1 MPVLQ
6 NTAFQMTESGLK
18 ELVGQWIR
26 PEILQL
32 SAYHVA
38 DANGL
43 IKLDAMENPYTWPD
57 ELRTAWL
64 ERLQSVDV
72 NRYPDPH
79 ASALM
84 RRLREYLGLPE
95 HIALLPGNG
104 SDEIIQLI
112 AMALGAGGRSI
123 LSVEP
128 SFVMYRMIATFCGM
142 QYTGVPLRAE
152 DYSLDMPAL
161 LQAMEE
167 TRPAV
172 VFLAYPNNPTG
183 NLFDERDVI
192 RLIEAAPGL
201 VVIDEA
207 YTAFAEH
214 SFHRYL
220 GQYDNLLLM
229 GTLSKMGLAGLR
241 FGFLAGPAAWLEQ
254 LDKVRLPYNINV
266 LTQVST
272 DFALAHRDVF
282 DAQTATIREQRE
294 QMYAALNAMEA
305 IHAFPS
311 QANFILVRVGEGQ
324 AEPVFNALKQSGL
337 LVKLLHGAHPLLRDC
352 LRLTVGTAEENARLL
367 VALGDILG

>member
-1 MPVLQ
+1 
-6 NTAFQMTESGLK
+6 MTDLIR
-18 ELVGQWIR
+18 QWIR

-38 DANGL
+38 DASGL

-57 ELRTAWL
+57 ELRSAWL
-64 ERLQSVDV
+64 ARLQSVDV

-84 RRLREYLGLPE
+84 QRLRNYLDLPE

-112 AMALGAGGRSI
+112 AMALSGSGRSI

-142 QYTGVPLRAE
+142 EYTGVPLKAE

-161 LQAMEE
+161 LQAVDE
-167 TRPAV
+167 TRPAA

-183 NLFDERDVI
+183 NLFDEQDVI

-207 YTAFAEH
+207 YSAFAQH
-214 SFHRYL
+214 SFRQYM

-241 FGFLAGPAAWLEQ
+241 LGFLAGPAAWLEQ

-282 DAQTATIREQRE
+282 DAQTAAIREQRE
-294 QMYAALNAMEA
+294 QMLSALLAMEGV
-305 IHAFPS
+305 HAFPS
-311 QANFILVRVGEGQ
+311 QANFILARLGVGQ

-337 LVKLLHGAHPLLRDC
+337 LVKLLHGSHPLLQDC
-352 LRLTVGTAEENARLL
+352 LRLTIGTAEENARLL
-367 VALGDILG
+367 TALDKALV

>member
-1 MPVLQ
+1 
-6 NTAFQMTESGLK
+6 MTEPGLK
-18 ELVGQWIR
+18 GLVRQWVR
-26 PEILQL
+26 PEIQQL

-38 DANGL
+38 DAGGL

-57 ELRTAWL
+57 ELRSAWL
-64 ERLQSVDV
+64 ERLRSVDV
-72 NRYPDPH
+72 NRYPDPG

-84 RRLREYLGLPE
+84 QRLREYLGLPA
-95 HIALLPGNG
+95 HIAMLPGNG

-112 AMALGAGGRSI
+112 AMALSAEERSI
-123 LSVEP
+123 LAVEP

-142 QYTGVPLRAE
+142 RYTGVPLRAE

-167 TRPAV
+167 TRPAL

-183 NLFDERDVI
+183 NLFDEQDVI

-207 YTAFAEH
+207 YTAFARR
-214 SFHRYL
+214 SFRQYL

-282 DAQTATIREQRE
+282 DAQTAAIRAQRE
-294 QMYAALNAMEA
+294 QMFAALQSMEA
-305 IHAFPS
+305 VQAFPS
-311 QANFILVRVGEGQ
+311 QANFILVRVADGR
-324 AEPVFNALKQSGL
+324 AEAVFNALKRAGL
-337 LVKLLHGAHPLLRDC
+337 LVKLSHGAHPLLQDC
-352 LRLTVGTAEENARLL
+352 LRLTVGTEEENAKLL
-367 VALGDILG
+367 AALSEALA

>member
-1 MPVLQ
+1 
-6 NTAFQMTESGLK
+6 MTDTGL
-18 ELVGQWIR
+18 EGLVHRWIR
-26 PEILQL
+26 PEIQQL
-32 SAYHVA
+32 SAYQVV
-38 DANGL
+38 DASGL
-43 IKLDAMENPYTWPD
+43 IKLDAMENPYTWPE
-57 ELRTAWL
+57 ELKTAWL

-72 NRYPDPH
+72 NRYPDPR
-79 ASALM
+79 ASGLM
-84 RRLREYLGLPE
+84 QNLRHYLDLPE
-95 HIALLPGNG
+95 QMALLPGNG

-112 AMALGAGGRSI
+112 AMALSAPGRSI

-161 LQAMEE
+161 LQAMDE
-167 TRPAV
+167 TSPAV

-183 NLFDERDVI
+183 NLFAEQDVI

-201 VVIDEA
+201 VVVDEA

-214 SFHRYL
+214 SFRKHL

-266 LTQVST
+266 LTQAST
-272 DFALAHRDVF
+272 DFALEHREVF
-282 DAQTATIREQRE
+282 DAQTTAIREHRE
-294 QMYAALNAMEA
+294 QMYTALQAMEG
-305 IHAFPS
+305 ICAFSS
-311 QANFILVRVGEGQ
+311 QANFILVRLARGHAV
-324 AEPVFNALKQSGL
+324 PVFNVLKQSGL
-337 LVKLLHGAHPLLRDC
+337 LVKLLHGAHPLLQDC
-352 LRLTVGTAEENARLL
+352 LRLTVGTEEENTRLL
-367 VALGDILG
+367 AALGDILERGAIGRLG

>member
-1 MPVLQ
+1 MRAPQ
-6 NTAFQMTESGLK
+6 NTDFQMTE
-18 ELVGQWIR
+18 LVRQWIR

-38 DANGL
+38 DASGL

-57 ELRTAWL
+57 DLRSAWL

-84 RRLREYLGLPE
+84 QRLREYLGLSE

-112 AMALGAGGRSI
+112 AMALSAGGRSI

-142 QYTGVPLRAE
+142 KYTGVPLRTE

-183 NLFDERDVI
+183 NLFDEQDVI

-214 SFHRYL
+214 SFLRYL

-282 DAQTATIREQRE
+282 DVQTAAIREQRE
-294 QMYAALNAMEA
+294 QMYAALNAMEG
-305 IHAFPS
+305 IHVFPS
-311 QANFILVRVGEGQ
+311 QANFILARVGEGQ

-337 LVKLLHGAHPLLRDC
+337 LVKLLHGTHPLLQDC
-352 LRLTVGTAEENARLL
+352 LRLTVGTADENASLL
-367 VALGDILG
+367 AALDEMLV